1 MDTPL
6 PKKEE
11 KMSQATYKFF
21 TTLSILVI
29 MVIGVF
35 LAAQF
40 KDAVNIINTSLLLV
54 NALLLLMIV
63 TILLSSRVNVSGKTK
78 NRGDM

>member
-1 MDTPL
+1 MIQT
-6 PKKEE
+6 
-11 KMSQATYKFF
+11 TYKFL
-21 TTLSILVI
+21 TTISILVI
-29 MVIGVF
+29 MVVGVL

-63 TILLSSRVNVSGKTK
+63 TILLSSRISISGKTK
-78 NRGDM
+78 NKGDM

>member
-1 MDTPL
+1 
-6 PKKEE
+6 
-11 KMSQATYKFF
+11 MSQATYKFL
-21 TTLSILVI
+21 TTISILAI

-63 TILLSSRVNVSGKTK
+63 TILLSSRISISGKTK
-78 NRGDM
+78 NKGDMQ